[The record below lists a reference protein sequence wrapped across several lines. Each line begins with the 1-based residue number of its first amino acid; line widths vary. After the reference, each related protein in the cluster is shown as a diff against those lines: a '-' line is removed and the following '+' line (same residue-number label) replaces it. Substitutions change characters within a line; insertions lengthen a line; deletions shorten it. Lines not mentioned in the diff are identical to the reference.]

1 MGAKTAETGAGMDAA
16 TTAATGAAGA
26 TTAGRGAA
34 AAGTVTTATGATTGA
49 TTAGRGAAGT
59 VTGAATGIV
68 PVTGLATGNVDMN
81 GAATDGSVS
90 TTTAARAA
98 NGNGRSRDGA
108 VTGAVAD
115 DGATIGVAGGAGLR
129 AGISMV
135 LSRPA
140 SAYIDTFGI
149 GGTLA
154 VEAGGV
160 VDGAGNIDADSGGA
174 DIIVD
179 GALAASVVGTGCDAP
194 GRGSASIGGGT
205 RGPGRRRMVGGWDG
219 AGMAAAAVSGRAHS
233 RQAAAVAGF
242 LAPQVG
248 QNIVGEV
255 VRCATAL
262 KSAFHHHHRQRR
274 AHPAETRAAGP
285 HRSRHRRRLAPDPPS
300 ARAWCP
306 RWWSDVRDCMYRQRR
321 RGRPTD

>member
-1 MGAKTAETGAGMDAA
+1 MGAKTAETGAGVDAA

-34 AAGTVTTATGATTGA
+34 
-49 TTAGRGAAGT
+49 GT

-68 PVTGLATGNVDMN
+68 SVTGLATGNVVMN

-98 NGNGRSRDGA
+98 NGNGRARDGT

-115 DGATIGVAGGAGLR
+115 DGATIGVTGGAGLR
-129 AGISMV
+129 AGISIV
-135 LSRPA
+135 LSKPA

-149 GGTLA
+149 GGTLV
-154 VEAGGV
+154 VEAGGL

-174 DIIVD
+174 DTIVD
-179 GALAASVVGTGCDAP
+179 GALTASVVGTGCDAP
-194 GRGSASIGGGT
+194 GRGSASIDGGT

-262 KSAFHHHHRQRR
+262 KSALHRHQRPR
-274 AHPAETRAAGP
+274 GP
-285 HRSRHRRRLAPDPPS
+285 QPVNVALRPP
-300 ARAWCP
+300 
-306 RWWSDVRDCMYRQRR
+306 
-321 RGRPTD
+321 T